1 MGFGVDDYPVREDEQ
16 GVVVMGGVLSDND
29 GIVNRSGYANFDL
42 NETYLCIHV

>member
-1 MGFGVDDYPVREDEQ
+1 MGFGVDDYPVR
-16 GVVVMGGVLSDND
+16 GMNKHFIMGGVLSDSD